1 MNPCVLIHMKK
12 TEMFERF
19 LSEMKIR
26 NYSRKTVKSYSS
38 YLNTFLSHAEKYP
51 EIEPA
56 DRIFLFLK
64 DFDSSE
70 ASYQAFASI
79 KLFYKLVLKK
89 DCPYILKGVRKK
101 KRLPTVISHGD
112 IIRLLNTV
120 ANSKHR
126 LMLCFLYGSGLRV
139 SEVVKIRIQDLD
151 LLHKKL
157 IVRQGKGKKDRIT
170 ILSEKLI
177 PEIQELVRGKKGS
190 DFLFLSRMNK
200 PYSVRT
206 VQTIFTKALNKA
218 EIPVNAGCHSLRHS
232 FATHLMESGM
242 NVKSIKMLLG
252 HKSIKTTMKYVHVA
266 DMLNQDITSPL

>member
-1 MNPCVLIHMKK
+1 MYGK
-12 TEMFERF
+12 F
-19 LSEMKIR
+19 LSEMKLR
-26 NYSRKTVKSYSS
+26 DYSRKTVKSYSS
-38 YLNTFLSHAEKYP
+38 YLYKFLSFAENHP
-51 EIEPA
+51 DTEPA

-64 DFDSSE
+64 NFDSSE
-70 ASYQAFASI
+70 VSYQAYASI

-89 DCPYILKGVRKK
+89 DCPYILRGVRKK
-101 KRLPTVISHGD
+101 KRLPVVFSHID
-112 IIRLLNTV
+112 ILKMLNSV
-120 ANSKHR
+120 QNRKHR
-126 LMLCFLYGSGLRV
+126 LMLSFLYGSGLRV

-151 LLHKKL
+151 FHHKKL

-177 PEIQELVRGKKGS
+177 PQINELIIGKKGS
-190 DFLFLSRMNK
+190 DFLFISRMNK

-206 VQTIFTKALNKA
+206 VQTIFTKALHNA
-218 EIPVNAGCHSLRHS
+218 DIPINTGCHSLRHS
-232 FATHLMESGM
+232 FATHLMESGI